1 MSRPAVLSALPGR
14 EIGLV
19 ACVAVALY
27 LLLALGSYSPMDP
40 AVTFAGTDLAVS
52 NLVGRSGALAADVM
66 FLAFGWAAHLLPAG
80 LALCGAMLLRRGL
93 PDLRSWPE
101 GLIRVGGFVAVLV
114 STCVLTRLHAV
125 DDGGLPAGPGGAV
138 GASIVA
144 VGLPV
149 LNWVGLTLCAV
160 AALLVGSQAALRYS
174 WLHVVEQIGRGIEA
188 FARRLVALAMVA
200 HRRSGLVVKLPS
212 VAPFARRRAPEVE
225 APQPEPALVSLPIV
239 EAAPEPVAS
248 APRDERVRKEPTVAV
263 RGRPSAKTQR
273 LEPTVGLVREP
284 VADPLPA
291 AAVEEPGEPLV
302 LEEPS
307 ESFAVEEAQ
316 PALRESTVED
326 LEPAFEEL
334 AAEEPQFAASAAPL
348 AVEDPPPAPIAAP
361 KELQPAPV
369 VAPQEPPPAAVV
381 VSEETPPAP
390 VAAPAPVPVAS
401 EVQAQAPIVIDVR
414 KRPIAGES
422 PVTELPDLGLLEDYD
437 RLASGGYSKEL
448 LEDLS
453 RLLEE
458 RLADFR
464 VEARVVSALPGPV
477 VTRFE
482 LELAKGTRV
491 SKISAL
497 AKDLARSLAV
507 VSVRIVEVIPGKS
520 VVGIEIPN
528 EQRET
533 VRLKEILDA
542 PQVRRS
548 KSPLTLALGKDIA
561 GVPVMADIGKMPHLL
576 VAGTTGSGKSVSI
589 NAMLLSML
597 YKATPDE
604 LRLILVDP
612 KMLELAVYDDIP
624 HLLTPVVTD
633 MKDAAQALN
642 WCVAEMERRYRLM
655 AALGVR
661 NLGGYNKR
669 IVEAESSGEP
679 IPDPLW
685 PDDAGGAPPA
695 LEHLPFIVVVIDEFA
710 DMMMVVGKK
719 VEQLIARIAQKARAA
734 GIHLLLATQ
743 RPSADVIT
751 GLIKANIPAR
761 VAFQV
766 SSDGNSRII
775 LDQGGA
781 EHLLGHGDMLFLQPG
796 TSMPTR
802 VHGAF
807 VSDEEVHAVAADWKS
822 RGEPDYIANLLDGAP
837 PDAEVPGT
845 VDFSDGDTE
854 SKEPLYDEAVAFVLH
869 SRRASISAVQRKL
882 RIGYNRAA
890 RLIEA
895 MEQAG
900 VVSPMNSNGGRD
912 VLVPKRTDDI
922 A

>member
-174 WLHVVEQIGRGIEA
+174 WLHVVEQVGRGIEA
-188 FARRLVALAMVA
+188 SARRLVALAMVA

-239 EAAPEPVAS
+239 EAAPEPVVP
-248 APRDERVRKEPTVAV
+248 APKAERVRKEPTVAV

-284 VADPLPA
+284 VVDPLPA
-291 AAVEEPGEPLV
+291 AAAEEPGEPLA

-316 PALRESTVED
+316 SALRESTVED
-326 LEPAFEEL
+326 PEPVFEEL
-334 AAEEPQFAASAAPL
+334 AAEEPQIAASAAPL

-361 KELQPAPV
+361 
-369 VAPQEPPPAAVV
+369 QEPPPAPVV
-381 VSEETPPAP
+381 VSEEPPPAP

-401 EVQAQAPIVIDVR
+401 EVQATAPIAIDVR
-414 KRPIAGES
+414 KRPAAGES

-912 VLVPKRTDDI
+912 VLVPKRADD
-922 A
+922 AA

>member
-1 MSRPAVLSALPGR
+1 MSSRPAVLAVLPSR

-19 ACVAVALY
+19 ACVALALY

-40 AVTFAGTDLAVS
+40 ALTFAGTDLAVS
-52 NLVGRSGALAADVM
+52 NLVGKSGAVAADVM
-66 FLAFGWAAHLLPAG
+66 FLAFGWSAHLLPAG
-80 LALCGAMLLRRGL
+80 LALCGAMLLRHGL

-101 GLIRVGGFVAVLV
+101 GLIRVAGFAAVLV
-114 STCVLTRLHAV
+114 SMCVLARLHAA

-138 GASIVA
+138 GASIVT
-144 VGLPV
+144 VGLPI

-160 AALLVGSQAALRYS
+160 AALLVGSQAVLRYS
-174 WLHVVEQIGRGIEA
+174 WLRVLEQTGRGVHA
-188 FARRLVALAMVA
+188 LAQRVVAVVVALTAAMQRSSELPKA
-200 HRRSGLVVKLPS
+200 PRRAWFGRPWFATRRTAQADAEGAEEVPPAADAVSRDDALLPS
-212 VAPFARRRAPEVE
+212 DDYPPPSGDDVAPASD
-225 APQPEPALVSLPIV
+225 ALVSLPIV
-239 EAAPEPVAS
+239 EAALEERSPVS
-248 APRDERVRKEPTVAV
+248 KRQVRKEPTLA
-263 RGRPSAKTQR
+263 RLGGGASKPQR
-273 LEPTVGLVREP
+273 KEP
-284 VADPLPA
+284 VVDVVRAERAPSVEVPA
-291 AAVEEPGEPLV
+291 PSAVEEPQPV
-302 LEEPS
+302 LRDH
-307 ESFAVEEAQ
+307 AVEEPQTTPAAPQ
-316 PALRESTVED
+316 PA
-326 LEPAFEEL
+326 
-334 AAEEPQFAASAAPL
+334 AE
-348 AVEDPPPAPIAAP
+348 AVT
-361 KELQPAPV
+361 QPAPV
-369 VAPQEPPPAAVV
+369 APVVPEAAAVQ
-381 VSEETPPAP
+381 ET
-390 VAAPAPVPVAS
+390 APAGIA
-401 EVQAQAPIVIDVR
+401 IDVR
-414 KRPIAGES
+414 KPATGAE
-422 PVTELPDLGLLEDYD
+422 PAMALPALSLLENYE
-437 RLASGGYSKEL
+437 RSASGGYSKEL

-464 VEARVVSALPGPV
+464 VEAKVVSALPGPV

-561 GVPVMADIGKMPHLL
+561 GAPVMADIGKMPHLL

-597 YKATPDE
+597 YKATPDD

-612 KMLELAVYDDIP
+612 KMLELAVYDHIP

-642 WCVAEMERRYRLM
+642 WCVAEMERRYQLM

-669 IVEAESSGEP
+669 IDDAQEAGEA

-685 PDDAGGAPPA
+685 PTGSGEPPPPLA
-695 LEHLPFIVVVIDEFA
+695 RLPFIVVVIDEFA

-761 VAFQV
+761 IAFQV

-796 TSMPTR
+796 TSAPNR

-822 RGEPDYIANLLDGAP
+822 RGAPDYIADLLEGAP
-837 PDAEVPGT
+837 PDAEIPGT
-845 VDFSDGDTE
+845 VDFGDGDAE
-854 SKEPLYDEAVAFVLH
+854 SEPLYDEAVAFVLE

-900 VVSPMNSNGGRD
+900 IVSAMNSSGGRD
-912 VLVPKRTDDI
+912 VLVPNRADD
-922 A
+922 AA